1 MNSCEARGLCRGLKV
16 EITLRVVFG
25 DVYLETIAKMF
36 DAKTQDEL
44 RRHVEK
50 IYRDRKPGG
59 AEKFDVEVR
68 IGKGNEIIF

>member
-1 MNSCEARGLCRGLKV
+1 MNSSEARGLCRGLKV

-36 DAKTQDEL
+36 DTRTKDEL

-50 IYRDRKPGG
+50 IYRDRRPGG
-59 AEKFDVEVR
+59 AEKFDVEARV
-68 IGKGNEIIF
+68 GNGDGIIS